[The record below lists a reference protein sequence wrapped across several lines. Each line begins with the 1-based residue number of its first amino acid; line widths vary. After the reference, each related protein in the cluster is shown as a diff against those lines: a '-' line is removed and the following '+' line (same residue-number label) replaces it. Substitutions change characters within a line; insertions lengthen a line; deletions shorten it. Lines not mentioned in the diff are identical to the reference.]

1 MVRSSHDF
9 SSDRRI
15 GSFVRSAAPGCTR
28 TEQIESRSSLE
39 PCAIS
44 GPPRHQP
51 LTYDLSI
58 VGLNRC
64 AVSGSAASEAL
75 RAGGKALCSSTY
87 LGKWAFHDTASTKHD
102 RGHAGEKLLTA
113 YSKLL
118 RATGLSVCAP
128 FQ

>member
-1 MVRSSHDF
+1 M
-9 SSDRRI
+9 
-15 GSFVRSAAPGCTR
+15 
-28 TEQIESRSSLE
+28 
-39 PCAIS
+39 
-44 GPPRHQP
+44 PRNQK
-51 LTYDLSI
+51 LTK

-75 RAGGKALCSSTY
+75 RAGGKPLCSSTY
-87 LGKWAFHDTASTKHD
+87 SGKWVFHDTPSKTHD
-102 RGHAGEKLLTA
+102 RGHAGEELLTA